1 MKKKKESTIEQ
12 NEIQFSELSWMVRT
26 SARPIV
32 NNVSGRIKQGEFHV
46 LLGPNGAGKTSL
58 LKLLLAFNKKSR
70 GTINISGK
78 PLEDYSRKELARKL
92 AYLPQISQSY
102 YDLPVR
108 EVIAMARY
116 SLLKPFAKLRKEDYD
131 AIDEAIYLSGST
143 SLAEKNFSH
152 LSGGE
157 RQRVLSARAIAQES
171 AFILLDE
178 PVSNLD
184 LKYQHQI
191 LATLQNL
198 CRERATGI
206 VCVLHD
212 INLARQYADKAFL
225 MKEGKILAEGPVEET
240 LQASLLTEV
249 YEWPIEEIRGEKS
262 QGSFFISRAGAGSI

>member
-1 MKKKKESTIEQ
+1 MKNKKKNTIEQ
-12 NEIQFSELSWMVRT
+12 DEIHFSNLSWEVRT

-32 NNVSGRIKQGEFHV
+32 SNVSGCIKQGEFHV

-58 LKLLLAFNKKSR
+58 LKLLLAFNKTST

-78 PLEDYSRKELARKL
+78 PVEAYTRKELARKL

-116 SLLKPFAKLRKEDYD
+116 SLLKPFAKLRQEDY
-131 AIDEAIYLSGST
+131 EAINEAICLSGST
-143 SLAEKNFSH
+143 GLAEKNFSH

-184 LKYQHQI
+184 LKYQHQL

-198 CRERATGI
+198 CRERGTGI

-212 INLARQYADKAFL
+212 INLARQYAEKAFL

-240 LQASLLTEV
+240 LHASLLSEV
-249 YEWPIEEIRGEKS
+249 YEWPIEEIRGENS
-262 QGSFFISRAGAGSI
+262 QDSFLVSRAGSI